1 MKRRKH
7 CWSWRR
13 QCHSGAG
20 EQKGEVTVQVQI
32 AKGLKDSRG
41 ATGVTSVFKG
51 PQSFGKAVLKKSLPQ
66 SPSKILHVIAK
77 VVQDMSPNKKR
88 AVLEVCNNPVKR
100 RTLERADRRKKS
112 DARLGDEKLKIKLKI
127 IKIKNKLKNSTQ
139 ETTSSERVLEER
151 IVFQLRHQQGDT
163 KSRRG
168 Y

>member
-1 MKRRKH
+1 MAKRR
-7 CWSWRR
+7 
-13 QCHSGAG
+13 

-66 SPSKILHVIAK
+66 SPSKIPHVIAK

-112 DARLGDEKLKIKLKI
+112 DARLGDEIK
-127 IKIKNKLKNSTQ
+127 
-139 ETTSSERVLEER
+139 
-151 IVFQLRHQQGDT
+151 
-163 KSRRG
+163 
-168 Y
+168 